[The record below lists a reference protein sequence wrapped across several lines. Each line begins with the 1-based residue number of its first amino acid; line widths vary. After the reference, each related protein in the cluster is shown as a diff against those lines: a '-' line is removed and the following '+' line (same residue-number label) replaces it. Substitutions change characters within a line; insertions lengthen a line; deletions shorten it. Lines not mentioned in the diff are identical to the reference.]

1 MTTRST
7 FNVPNYR
14 LIFQSYNAL
23 NDGKLSRS
31 DFQRLLATNQLNFT
45 NMELGKIMQRFDVN
59 KDGVV
64 DYADFLRYVTGVCD
78 VSTRTAVR
86 VAEAAEEIRCW
97 AVEKQN
103 KKLVKDGNIDST
115 TAWRLLQHKSG
126 HIEISSIDHLLR
138 QRKIRLDATRLIL
151 LTVLM
156 APASNGKVTQAAFHA
171 FVNHMP
177 RKMYVE
183 WICDNFR
190 SVLDSNL
197 QSYLILCF
205 SATMLYDLRKLF
217 GSMPAENAEDGVF
230 DRLNIEGNGK
240 LELVKFLR
248 EVNACA
254 KEKGEN
260 VFDLKDFVYVV
271 QWTGSDCGGDGAILI
286 DRFLAGVRNTPERRN
301 MKNEFVTHYD
311 SPKFVE
317 GVQLLRDEIKR
328 VAKTPDGKYNYFIPF
343 RLFDKDNS
351 GQIVLSE
358 FEIAIRE
365 LGVDKYLSDQE
376 VKGLMRRFHLNQA
389 GAIDYDEF
397 VRFNLAE
404 SSSSSSRKL
413 VPSESTVQEIL
424 RDIIKNERLTAV
436 TAVTFCG
443 SMKRMFGIIDKDTT
457 GLISVQRFVQTLT
470 EMSIAIS
477 NGDMEVLSKVFAG
490 RYEDNTAGVQYIL
503 FCDALLRV
511 CQEDHKHSSSG
522 IPPNE
527 TMDLLLSLF
536 HECNDARHNAIESGR
551 KEFNFYN
558 AFGID
563 TDSKQQKFLDLTT
576 DDFKEILWA
585 SGVRHPY
592 LQEEL
597 EAIMRCFEAAE
608 NVDFNVNLFCYFLDI
623 GPRALYE
630 ANYGALDI
638 CVNRLQDEFRSY
650 LSTGKDSEE
659 RLRKI
664 FEEHDKDK
672 NGYISYDE
680 FRNVL
685 NLAGL
690 RHFLTPEDQQ
700 LLIKFLDLNGD
711 GAIAYREFLEF
722 VKRADTRQKETVI
735 SSPPSPAPSPAKSSA
750 PPASPAKS
758 VTLPSP
764 TKSPASRFPSK
775 GNHSPKAKSASSNDR
790 PKKESHH
797 LVLTYVCKLNRKLR
811 PAFPFD
817 KYFKKYKLKQAE
829 PCVKSRVFEKIL
841 DKFLDRLMEYSIAY
855 NMHDMDVK
863 LLANSYAN
871 KAGDTTN
878 YERFLED
885 LTKAASSIA
894 ANADSSDSSDDENDD
909 LSCSSDDEQQAR
921 HSAKS
926 INAMIRGSVQRAC
939 KSKPDLEKLQ
949 AKAKDLSQE
958 LQEQGFQGK
967 ISEHKL
973 YKILTKLTL
982 RMRTDEVDILLTFLA
997 TEQHGR
1003 QLYDAQ
1009 KLLQIIQTQLGEILG
1024 LSSKPDKPDSK
1035 PTSVEANKQAI
1046 ADTTKQETKP
1056 ALSAVLRSKISQ
1068 CFVTSAQRNVSGEKL
1083 LQKCDPSKTGFAT
1096 VLEFQTILRLMGCIL
1111 TDSELSEIKS
1121 ALGDAKGSQIKY
1133 TSFVQQLTSAQVD
1146 SSPKVQ
1152 PITAPPSP
1160 PRLSRQP
1167 SGMMSSSSVP
1177 IRAPSP
1183 IKLRTQQL
1191 LPTSSFSLLPP
1202 QAMVSLDEAK
1212 RIDSFLRP
1220 FFLDQLE
1227 NRHISSYQLI
1237 QAFEAYDIKGTGFI
1251 AVEAFYAVMR
1261 KLDISIAQDMI
1272 STVLM
1277 RFASISSE
1285 KFDYVDF
1292 CQTLN
1297 IGPKQVP
1304 SFGSAPASGR
1314 GTDDGRHSSKAAKDG
1329 PAHHKEYKV
1338 EIMTLPDETTKPS
1351 KLMPEDSERKDRT
1364 MVSTH
1369 ANNYIGCEL
1378 TIFFIS
1384 LEILV
1389 LVSNHGL

>member
-1 MTTRST
+1 M
-7 FNVPNYR
+7 
-14 LIFQSYNAL
+14 
-23 NDGKLSRS
+23 GCS
-31 DFQRLLATNQLNFT
+31 D
-45 NMELGKIMQRFDVN
+45 
-59 KDGVV
+59 
-64 DYADFLRYVTGVCD
+64 
-78 VSTRTAVR
+78 
-86 VAEAAEEIRCW
+86 
-97 AVEKQN
+97 
-103 KKLVKDGNIDST
+103 
-115 TAWRLLQHKSG
+115 
-126 HIEISSIDHLLR
+126 HI
-138 QRKIRLDATRLIL
+138 TLIL
-151 LTVLM
+151 L
-156 APASNGKVTQAAFHA
+156 
-171 FVNHMP
+171 
-177 RKMYVE
+177 
-183 WICDNFR
+183 
-190 SVLDSNL
+190 SNL
-197 QSYLILCF
+197 QFCRTF
-205 SATMLYDLRKLF
+205 CNSATMLYDLRKLF
-217 GSMPAENAEDGVF
+217 GLMPAENAEDSVF

-301 MKNEFVTHYD
+301 MKNEYVTHYD
-311 SPKFVE
+311 SPKFIE

-365 LGVDKYLSDQE
+365 LGVDRYLSDQE

-413 VPSESTVQEIL
+413 VPSEATVHEII

-470 EMSIAIS
+470 EMSIAIP
-477 NGDMEVLSKVFAG
+477 NGDMKVLSKVFAG
-490 RYEDNTAGVQYIL
+490 RYDDKTEGVQYIL

-522 IPPNE
+522 IPSNE
-527 TMDLLLSLF
+527 MMDLLLSLF
-536 HECNDARHNAIESGR
+536 HECNDVRHNAIESGR

-563 TDSKQQKFLDLTT
+563 NDSKQQKFLDLTT

-592 LQEEL
+592 LHEEL
-597 EAIMRCFEAAE
+597 DAIMRCFEAAE
-608 NVDFNVNLFCYFLDI
+608 NVDFNVTLFCYFVDV

-630 ANYGALDI
+630 ANYGALDV
-638 CVNRLQDEFRSY
+638 CVSRLQDEFRSY
-650 LSTGKDSEE
+650 LSTGKDSED

-664 FEEHDKDK
+664 FDEHDKDK

-680 FRNVL
+680 FQNVL

-690 RHFLTPEDQQ
+690 RHFLTPEDQH
-700 LLIKFLDLNGD
+700 LLIKFLDLDGNGV
-711 GAIAYREFLEF
+711 IAYREFLEF
-722 VKRADTRQKETVI
+722 IKRADTRPKETVL
-735 SSPPSPAPSPAKSSA
+735 SSPPSPGPSPAPSPAKSSA
-750 PPASPAKS
+750 PPVSPAKS

-764 TKSPASRFPSK
+764 TKSLVSRSPSK
-775 GNHSPKAKSASSNDR
+775 GNHSPNAKSAPLNDR
-790 PKKESHH
+790 PKKEPHI
-797 LVLTYVCKLNRKLR
+797 LVVSYICKLNRKLR

-829 PCVKSRVFEKIL
+829 PSVKSRVFEKIL

-863 LLANSYAN
+863 LLANSYAS
-871 KAGDTTN
+871 KASDTTN

-926 INAMIRGSVQRAC
+926 INAMIRGSIQRAY
-939 KSKPDLEKLQ
+939 KSKSDLERLQ
-949 AKAKDLSQE
+949 AKVKELSQE
-958 LQEQGFQGK
+958 LQKQGSQCK
-967 ISEHKL
+967 TSERKL

-982 RMRTDEVDILLTFLA
+982 RMRTDEVDVLLTFLGA
-997 TEQHGR
+997 EQHGR

-1009 KLLQIIQTQLGEILG
+1009 KLLQIIQAQLDDILG
-1024 LSSKPDKPDSK
+1024 ISSKPNKPDSK
-1035 PTSVEANKQAI
+1035 PASAEANKQTNAE
-1046 ADTTKQETKP
+1046 ATKQDTRP
-1056 ALSAVLRSKISQ
+1056 ALSMVLRSKISQ

-1111 TDSELSEIKS
+1111 TDSELIEIKS

-1133 TSFVQQLTSAQVD
+1133 TSFVQQLTSAQAD
-1146 SSPKVQ
+1146 SSSKVQ
-1152 PITAPPSP
+1152 PMAAPPSP
-1160 PRLSRQP
+1160 SRLSRQP
-1167 SGMMSSSSVP
+1167 SGMVPPSSAS
-1177 IRAPSP
+1177 IHAPSP
-1183 IKLRTQQL
+1183 IKLRPQQL
-1191 LPTSSFSLLPP
+1191 LPSSSFSLLPP
-1202 QAMVSLDEAK
+1202 QGMVSLDEAK

-1227 NRHISSYQLI
+1227 NRHVGSSQLI

-1261 KLDISIAQDMI
+1261 KLDIPIAQDMI

-1292 CQTLN
+1292 CQALN
-1297 IGPKQVP
+1297 ISSKQTP
-1304 SFGSAPASGR
+1304 SFASAPASGR
-1314 GTDDGRHSSKAAKDG
+1314 GAEDGRYSSRTARDAPKD
-1329 PAHHKEYKV
+1329 HKV
-1338 EIMTLPDETTKPS
+1338 EIMTIPDETTKPS
-1351 KLMPEDSERKDRT
+1351 RMFSEDPDRKDRA
-1364 MVSTH
+1364 MVSTQT
-1369 ANNYIGCEL
+1369 NNGG
-1378 TIFFIS
+1378 
-1384 LEILV
+1384 IL
-1389 LVSNHGL
+1389 LYTN